1 MKTVVTLTLLTFF
14 FISACN
20 SGLSKHR
27 KHSRKYPPK
36 DRVNIEQ
43 LTLHAKTH
51 KRKTKKHKRQTIKH
65 KKHTKK
71 LPPPSRYDQIL
82 LPTIIHPVSGTLMV
96 LVDPSADKTTQL
108 KPKQGSFI
116 PPINVSHDLKKNGHV
131 LY

>member
-1 MKTVVTLTLLTFF
+1 LKTVLAVTLLTFF

-27 KHSRKYPPK
+27 KHSRKHPPK

-43 LTLHAKTH
+43 LAPHAKIH
-51 KRKTKKHKRQTIKH
+51 KRNTKKHTKKRKRRTIKH

-82 LPTIIHPVSGTLMV
+82 LPTIIHPASGTLMV
-96 LVDPSADKTTQL
+96 LVDPSVNKTNRL
-108 KPKQGSFI
+108 KPKQRSFDL
-116 PPINVSHDLKKNGHV
+116 SH
-131 LY
+131 